1 MARQIDLKNTLN
13 LPKTA
18 FPMKAGLPQ
27 NEPRLLK
34 QWEETGLYERIQ
46 KARADAPTYVLHD
59 GPPYP
64 TGTIHLGTGLNK
76 ILKDMVVK
84 SKTMAG
90 FRAPFVPG
98 WDCHGLPIET
108 QVEKE
113 LGGKKQSVQPAEF
126 RRICREF
133 ALRYVDQHRR
143 DFKRLGVFGRW
154 ERPYLTMDPHHE
166 ASIAGAFLDFLEKG
180 YVYRGLKPVYWCI
193 HDRTALAEAEVEY
206 EDHTS
211 PSIWVRYKV
220 AEPQPDFLAG
230 RGSVYALV
238 WTTTPWTLPA
248 SMALS
253 FHPSFPYVIA
263 EDERGDGYIVAQ
275 QLAESAA
282 RASGLKFGGTSGA
295 FSGGDLIRAKFHH
308 PFLERVVPAIL
319 GQHVT
324 LEQGSGIV
332 HTAPGHGAEDFAAGQ
347 QYGLQTYAPL
357 DDDGRFTEGLPE
369 YRGRTVFEANPA
381 VIALLKREGNLVAES
396 TLQHSY
402 PHCWRC
408 HNPVIFRATEQ
419 WFIRLGRAAGGAN
432 HRAALREQAL
442 EIVDNAALTTWIPA
456 WGRQRMHDMLAERAD
471 WCISRQR
478 FWGVPITVFYCESCG
493 ALLEDVNT
501 LRHVLPFFER
511 EGADAWYT
519 HTAEELLPAGTRCG
533 KCGQG
538 RWRKESDILDVWFD
552 SGSTHLAVLD
562 QPGRAKAELPW
573 PADLYLEGPD
583 QYRGWFQSSLLIGV
597 GVRGGAPYKSVVTHG
612 WTLDEQGRPMSKSL
626 GNVVLPAEVCE
637 KWGADLL
644 RLWVAS
650 QDYTADVRMS
660 ERVMTQLSEAYRK
673 IRNTFRFA
681 AGNLADFDP
690 RRDSLAEAELWEMDR
705 WMLAR
710 TARLV
715 QECRQRYEG
724 FEFHRVFHA
733 LHDFCTV
740 ELSAFYFD
748 VLKDRLYTFAP
759 DNAGRR
765 SAQTA
770 IYRIASAL
778 IRLLAPILVFT
789 AEEVWGY
796 LPHGEAPDSIHLALL
811 PEAEELGSGVDA
823 GTSEN
828 WEQLLKLRRTV
839 LAQLESARNEKKIGG
854 SLEAKVVLNGA
865 SPEAPLW
872 RKYARFLPALFI
884 VSQVEIAT
892 PGQAGRRS
900 EACLAIERAEG
911 KKCERCWN
919 YSARVGEEA
928 DYPTVCERC
937 VRALREIEGDGAN
950 LAGGSASPAGAADG
964 LPS

>member
-1 MARQIDLKNTLN
+1 MPKPLDLKNSLN
-13 LPKTA
+13 LPRTA

-27 NEPRLLK
+27 NEPKMLAE
-34 QWEETGLYERIQ
+34 WEKNGLYARIQ
-46 KARADAPTYVLHD
+46 QTRAGSPTYVLHD

-113 LGGKKQSVQPAEF
+113 LGGKKGSVQPAEF

-211 PSIWVRYKV
+211 PSIWVRYPVVESANRPAKSSGG
-220 AEPQPDFLAG
+220 F
-230 RGSVYALV
+230 YALV

-253 FHPSFPYVIA
+253 FHPRFQYVLA
-263 EDERGDGYIVAQ
+263 TDEKGDTYIVAED
-275 QLAESAA
+275 LLGSVT
-282 RASGLKFGGTSGA
+282 RDTGLKFVEQSGPFA
-295 FSGGDLIRAKFHH
+295 GSTFLRARFQH
-308 PFLERVVPAIL
+308 PFLNDRIVPGIL
-319 GQHVT
+319 GEHVT

-332 HTAPGHGAEDFAAGQ
+332 HTAPGHGAEDFLVGQ
-347 QYGLQTYAPL
+347 IYDIETYAPL
-357 DDDGRFTEGLPE
+357 DDDGRFVEGLPE
-369 YRGRTVFEANPA
+369 YQGKTVFEANPA
-381 VIALLKREGNLVAES
+381 VIALLKSRGNLVAES
-396 TLQHSY
+396 KLQHSY

-408 HNPVIFRATEQ
+408 HQPVIFRATEQ
-419 WFIRLGRAAGGAN
+419 WFIHLGAGTAGVPAPKGPS
-432 HRAALREQAL
+432 LRQRAL
-442 EIVDNAALTTWIPA
+442 EIVDDPAATTWTPA
-456 WGRQRMHDMLAERAD
+456 WGRQRMRDMVAERSD

-478 FWGVPITVFYCESCG
+478 FWGVPITVFYCEGCR
-493 ALLEDVNT
+493 ALLDDAKA
-501 LRHVLPFFER
+501 LRHVLPFFEK

-519 HTAEELLPAGTRCG
+519 HSAEELLPPGTRCA
-533 KCGQG
+533 KCGQT
-538 RWRKESDILDVWFD
+538 RWRKETDILDVWFD

-562 QPGRAKAELPW
+562 PPGTPAPELPW
-573 PADLYLEGPD
+573 PADMYLEGPD

-597 GVRGGAPYKSVVTHG
+597 GVHGRAPYKHVLTHG

-626 GNVVLPAEVCE
+626 GNVVLPTEICE

-660 ERVMTQLSEAYRK
+660 ENVMTQLSEAYRK
-673 IRNTFRFA
+673 IRNTFRFV

-690 RRDSLAEAELWEMDR
+690 QRHALSDAQLWEIDR
-705 WMLAR
+705 WMLSRA
-710 TARLV
+710 AELV
-715 QECRQRYEG
+715 AACRQRYEA

-733 LHDFCTV
+733 LHDFCV
-740 ELSAFYFD
+740 VDLSAFYFD

-759 DNAGRR
+759 ASPGRR

-770 IYRIASAL
+770 VYRIASAL
-778 IRLLAPILVFT
+778 LRLLAPIMVFT
-789 AEEVWGY
+789 AEEIWQH
-796 LPHGEAPDSIHLALL
+796 LPRVANHTESIHLALF
-811 PEAEELGSGVDA
+811 PSAEQMGTPVEPGVGD
-823 GTSEN
+823 N
-828 WEQLLKLRRTV
+828 WEKLLKLRRAV
-839 LAQLESARNEKKIGG
+839 LVHLETARNSKVIGG
-854 SLEAKVVLNGA
+854 SLEAKVRLNGA
-865 SPEAPLW
+865 HPEAALW
-872 RKYARFLPALFI
+872 KKYAASLPALFI
-884 VSQVEIAT
+884 VSQVEIVT
-892 PGQAGRRS
+892 PGDPNRS
-900 EACLAIERAEG
+900 AEVCLEIARADG
-911 KKCERCWN
+911 AKCERCWN
-919 YSARVGEEA
+919 YSTHVGESA

-937 VRALREIEGDGAN
+937 VAALAEIERA
-950 LAGGSASPAGAADG
+950 AASASARDAG
-964 LPS
+964 S